1 MCRESN
7 DIERAGLVAAVEQA
21 ADGIVITDIDG
32 KIRYVN
38 PAFTMMTGYS
48 GEEAVGQYT
57 RILKSGRHSVAFYE
71 ELWNTIRSGRVWH
84 GAMINRR
91 KDGTFYNEEMRI
103 TPVLDANREIVS
115 YIAIKHDVTERRAAE
130 EAQGFLAAIVESSED
145 AIISYTPAGSIL
157 TWNRGAETVFG
168 HSAEHAIGKHISILV
183 PPERLT
189 AWGRLTEQV
198 LLANSVSHYEGL
210 ALHKDG
216 RRIHV
221 SVMGSPVRNAAGEV
235 AAISVIVRDVSE
247 RHEAEQ
253 ARALLAS
260 IVESSDDAIIGKK
273 PDGTIVSWNRGAEV
287 LFGYSS
293 QEIVGKNVAIL
304 APPGRCDEVGRSL
317 ATIREGDRVSPFETV
332 RQRKD
337 GREIDV
343 LVSVSPI
350 RNPAGVVVGASA
362 IAHDIGKRV
371 RTERKLRESEERFRE
386 VFEYAPFGMCVTGTD
401 QRYIKVNEAF
411 CRMLGYS
418 EEELLAKTWGELTHP
433 DDVGPSL
440 ARRLQLCKDQG
451 ASAEVEKRYIHRSGN
466 VVWAR
471 VRISVVRDTGGNPLY
486 FLVYVEDITE
496 RKRVAEALSESED
509 RFRVMADS
517 CPTMIWVTD
526 AEGKNQFINRQYRE
540 FCGITLEQVEG
551 GKWQLLIHPDDAP
564 EYVGAFQR
572 AVLERTSFRAEARIR
587 RADGEWRLI
596 DSNATPRLSPGG
608 AFLGHVGLSADITER
623 RQAEQALRSSEEK
636 FRQLAENIREVFW
649 MMPPATNQ
657 MLYVSPAYEQ
667 VWGRTC
673 DSVYQNPMSWQEAI
687 HPDDRE
693 QARTVALRQQQ
704 GEPVESEF
712 RIRTPDGQEKWIRNR
727 AFPIRGQDGQ
737 LVRIV
742 GIAEEITEQ
751 KRHLE
756 ELIHA
761 RDGADAAN
769 RAKSCFLANMS
780 HEIRTPMN
788 GVLGMLQLLADTD
801 LTPEQR
807 RFINVAENSGRA
819 LLALIGSILDLSK
832 IEAQKV
838 TLEKLSFDLH
848 HAIEEVSEP
857 LRVQANAKGLRFHSR
872 VSPETP
878 QFLRGDVHRLHQV
891 LTNLVG
897 NAIKFTERGEI
908 TLYTALESQGDGT
921 ATIRFAV
928 SDTGIGIRREQ
939 IPALF
944 SPFVQ
949 ADAST
954 TRRYGGTGLGLAI
967 CKQLVEMMQGT
978 IGVDSREGRGSTF
991 WFTAVL
997 QLEPAAQ
1004 QQLPGER
1011 EDGRFGTPR
1020 GTARIRTDAR
1030 ILVAED
1036 NATNREVV
1044 LVQLQKLG
1052 YRANAVSNGAEA
1064 VEALQHGGTLRQG
1077 GYDLVLM
1084 DCEMPVMDG
1093 FEATRRIRE
1102 SIQPGIPII
1111 AVTADAM
1118 SGDRDR
1124 CLSKGMNDYIS
1135 KPVDLG
1141 QLADVLA
1148 RWLPVSGAG
1157 DAAQTSGQRDGEQA
1171 EAVFNLEALLRRLM
1185 GDRQLA
1191 GTIVKGFLQDVPSQ
1205 LNNLRAR
1212 LDQNDAHGARRQA
1225 HALKGAAVTVAAE
1238 RLRGTAFEMERA
1250 GAAGHLDRCGELM
1263 PQVVEEFD
1271 RFKSALDLAGWV

>member
-1 MCRESN
+1 MHPLRNFSLRGKLTA
-7 DIERAGLVAAVEQA
+7 IIMITSSVAVLVACTVFALYDVTTFWRSLESELGTVAEITGSNMTAALTFGDVKAANEILSSLRIQTHIVEACVYRADGTVLAEFRRGGSKESFTPPAPLPDQTLFVSDYMLVFRQVRLDGEVIGSIYLKSDLGELHARIALFSVILLAVFILSLVISFLLAARLRLLISEPIGQLALTAHEVSVKKDYSLRVAKGNNDEIGFLVDTFNEMLEQIEHREAALQTAHDGLEMRVDERTRELQKEVADRTRAEQELEDRKQFLNYLIVNLPIAIAAIDNDGAVEMC
-21 ADGIVITDIDG
+21 
-32 KIRYVN
+32 N
-38 PAFTMMTGYS
+38 PAFEALFLYS
-48 GEEAVGQYT
+48 Q
-57 RILKSGRHSVAFYE
+57 
-71 ELWNTIRSGRVWH
+71 
-84 GAMINRR
+84 
-91 KDGTFYNEEMRI
+91 
-103 TPVLDANREIVS
+103 
-115 YIAIKHDVTERRAAE
+115 
-130 EAQGFLAAIVESSED
+130 Q
-145 AIISYTPAGSIL
+145 
-157 TWNRGAETVFG
+157 
-168 HSAEHAIGKHISILV
+168 
-183 PPERLT
+183 
-189 AWGRLTEQV
+189 
-198 LLANSVSHYEGL
+198 
-210 ALHKDG
+210 
-216 RRIHV
+216 
-221 SVMGSPVRNAAGEV
+221 
-235 AAISVIVRDVSE
+235 
-247 RHEAEQ
+247 
-253 ARALLAS
+253 
-260 IVESSDDAIIGKK
+260 
-273 PDGTIVSWNRGAEV
+273 
-287 LFGYSS
+287 
-293 QEIVGKNVAIL
+293 AIL
-304 APPGRCDEVGRSL
+304 GRSL
-317 ATIREGDRVSPFETV
+317 AELVTNSESRSELESHRNSLLRGDGVHVVTRRSRSDGSLVDVEAHSVPLGREG
-332 RQRKD
+332 
-337 GREIDV
+337 
-343 LVSVSPI
+343 
-350 RNPAGVVVGASA
+350 
-362 IAHDIGKRV
+362 KR
-371 RTERKLRESEERFRE
+371 
-386 VFEYAPFGMCVTGTD
+386 
-401 QRYIKVNEAF
+401 
-411 CRMLGYS
+411 
-418 EEELLAKTWGELTHP
+418 
-433 DDVGPSL
+433 
-440 ARRLQLCKDQG
+440 
-451 ASAEVEKRYIHRSGN
+451 
-466 VVWAR
+466 
-471 VRISVVRDTGGNPLY
+471 TGGLLLY
-486 FLVYVEDITE
+486 QDITE
-496 RKRVAEALSESED
+496 RKLAEEAMRHAKEAAEAAS
-509 RFRVMADS
+509 
-517 CPTMIWVTD
+517 
-526 AEGKNQFINRQYRE
+526 
-540 FCGITLEQVEG
+540 
-551 GKWQLLIHPDDAP
+551 
-564 EYVGAFQR
+564 
-572 AVLERTSFRAEARIR
+572 
-587 RADGEWRLI
+587 
-596 DSNATPRLSPGG
+596 
-608 AFLGHVGLSADITER
+608 
-623 RQAEQALRSSEEK
+623 
-636 FRQLAENIREVFW
+636 
-649 MMPPATNQ
+649 
-657 MLYVSPAYEQ
+657 
-667 VWGRTC
+667 
-673 DSVYQNPMSWQEAI
+673 
-687 HPDDRE
+687 
-693 QARTVALRQQQ
+693 
-704 GEPVESEF
+704 
-712 RIRTPDGQEKWIRNR
+712 
-727 AFPIRGQDGQ
+727 
-737 LVRIV
+737 
-742 GIAEEITEQ
+742 
-751 KRHLE
+751 
-756 ELIHA
+756 
-761 RDGADAAN
+761 
-769 RAKSCFLANMS
+769 RAKSEFLANMS

-848 HAIEEVSEP
+848 HAIEEVGEP

-878 QFLRGDVHRLHQV
+878 QFLRGDVHRLRQV

-897 NAIKFTERGEI
+897 NAIKFTERGEV

-928 SDTGIGIRREQ
+928 SDTGIGIRPEQ
-939 IPALF
+939 IAALF

-997 QLEPAAQ
+997 QLEPANQ

-1011 EDGRFGTPR
+1011 EDRRFGTPR

-1052 YRANAVSNGAEA
+1052 YRADAVSNGAEA
-1064 VEALQHGGTLRQG
+1064 VEALKRGDALHPG

-1157 DAAQTSGQRDGEQA
+1157 DAVQTSGQRDGEQA

-1212 LDQNDAHGARRQA
+1212 LDQNDAPGARRQA
-1225 HALKGAAVTVAAE
+1225 HALKGAAATVAAE

>member
-1 MCRESN
+1 VCRESN